1 MKASNLG
8 VVFSTTL
15 MCPEQESVASIMDIK
30 YQNIVIEMMISEM
43 EKVIVCVC
51 VYGGGGGGG
60 GDYRNESKENK
71 YCLTLWSSCRANYW
85 G

>member
-51 VYGGGGGGG
+51 VYGGGGTIGMRVRRISIAWLYGAVAEPIIG
-60 GDYRNESKENK
+60 AS
-71 YCLTLWSSCRANYW
+71 
-85 G
+85 